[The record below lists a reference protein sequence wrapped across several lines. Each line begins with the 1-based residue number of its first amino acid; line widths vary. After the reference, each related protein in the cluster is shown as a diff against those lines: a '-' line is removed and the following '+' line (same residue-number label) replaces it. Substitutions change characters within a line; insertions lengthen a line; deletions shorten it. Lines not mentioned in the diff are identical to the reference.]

1 MTNPKSVR
9 RVRRMQARPVLADPP
24 TNSKSRG
31 FVQPFLDHGG
41 FLNSRLTV
49 IVILRRS
56 NRFHFR
62 CGRTLPNRPDDRE
75 GHAPASAT
83 FWRLVPSVS
92 RPTAPNC
99 PRPIR
104 AATGLAAAQQG
115 LPLHRRRCGRPRH
128 LSDIRAAA
136 GQKSIVDNYTHVSHY
151 VVMIVTKCGVRRG
164 CGGGGASIA
173 LDARNLPSRR
183 PSLLRGPRRSASRA
197 RNDRPHRRS
206 RSASLPMVG
215 FNNPGHTL
223 IRRPSDVM
231 PATPGPPDTH
241 GRLT

>member
-1 MTNPKSVR
+1 MSNPKSVR

-24 TNSKSRG
+24 ANSKSRG
-31 FVQPFLDHGG
+31 FVQRARLNPLSSRFPFLDHGG

-92 RPTAPNC
+92 RPTAQNC
-99 PRPIR
+99 PGPIR

-173 LDARNLPSRR
+173 LDARNLLSRR

-197 RNDRPHRRS
+197 RNDRPHR
-206 RSASLPMVG
+206 AIP
-215 FNNPGHTL
+215 
-223 IRRPSDVM
+223 IRLAAD
-231 PATPGPPDTH
+231 G
-241 GRLT
+241 G

>member
-1 MTNPKSVR
+1 
-9 RVRRMQARPVLADPP
+9 
-24 TNSKSRG
+24 
-31 FVQPFLDHGG
+31 
-41 FLNSRLTV
+41 LNSRLIV

-56 NRFHFR
+56 NRFRFR
-62 CGRTLPNRPDDRE
+62 CGRTLPNQPDDRE
-75 GHAPASAT
+75 GHAP
-83 FWRLVPSVS
+83 RERHVL
-92 RPTAPNC
+92 AP
-99 PRPIR
+99 RSF
-104 AATGLAAAQQG
+104 GLAAHSAE
-115 LPLHRRRCGRPRH
+115 LPWADSRCDRPRSGAATIVPPPPS
-128 LSDIRAAA
+128 LRATPTSIRAAA

-151 VVMIVTKCGVRRG
+151 VVMIVTKCGVWRG

-173 LDARNLPSRR
+173 LDARNLVSRR
-183 PSLLRGPRRSASRA
+183 QSLLRGPRRSASRA

-206 RSASLPMVG
+206 RAALLPMVG

>member
-1 MTNPKSVR
+1 MIAKA
-9 RVRRMQARPVLADPP
+9 MPP
-24 TNSKSRG
+24 GAPRFGASFLRSRG
-31 FVQPFLDHGG
+31 PQRRTALGRFALRPASQ
-41 FLNSRLTV
+41 
-49 IVILRRS
+49 RRS
-56 NRFHFR
+56 K
-62 CGRTLPNRPDDRE
+62 D
-75 GHAPASAT
+75 
-83 FWRLVPSVS
+83 
-92 RPTAPNC
+92 C
-99 PRPIR
+99 PP
-104 AATGLAAAQQG
+104 
-115 LPLHRRRCGRPRH
+115 HRRRCRRPRH

-151 VVMIVTKCGVRRG
+151 IVMIVTKCGVWRG

>member
-56 NRFHFR
+56 NRFRFR
-62 CGRTLPNRPDDRE
+62 CGRTLPNRPHDRE
-75 GHAPASAT
+75 GHAPGSAT

-99 PRPIR
+99 PGPIR

-115 LPLHRRRCGRPRH
+115 LPPT
-128 LSDIRAAA
+128 AVAA
-136 GQKSIVDNYTHVSHY
+136 GDPDIYPISE
-151 VVMIVTKCGVRRG
+151 
-164 CGGGGASIA
+164 
-173 LDARNLPSRR
+173 LPPARNL
-183 PSLLRGPRRSASRA
+183 LL
-197 RNDRPHRRS
+197 
-206 RSASLPMVG
+206 
-215 FNNPGHTL
+215 TT
-223 IRRPSDVM
+223 IRMLV
-231 PATPGPPDTH
+231 TI
-241 GRLT
+241 L